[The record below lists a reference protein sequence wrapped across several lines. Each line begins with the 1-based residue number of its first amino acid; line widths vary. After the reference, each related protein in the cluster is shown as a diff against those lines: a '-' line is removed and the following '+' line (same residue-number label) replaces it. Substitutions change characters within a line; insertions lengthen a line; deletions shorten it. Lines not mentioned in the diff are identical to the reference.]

1 MGAERGEGSTRY
13 GRKHGPFGDSRNKD
27 IESKDSRLIAA
38 RANEMETPVLP
49 LANSEVIL
57 RTKVICLC
65 TTSVVSIMDV
75 AYGRLLRLQYN
86 DTTIMPPELGLL
98 ATFIFAEFES
108 EASASKRAVLKPKT
122 HASVHSTNKFRL

>member
-27 IESKDSRLIAA
+27 IESKDSRSIAA

-57 RTKVICLC
+57 RTKVICVC
-65 TTSVVSIMDV
+65 TTSVVLFMDV

-86 DTTIMPPELGLL
+86 DTTIMYNY
-98 ATFIFAEFES
+98 
-108 EASASKRAVLKPKT
+108 
-122 HASVHSTNKFRL
+122 HANGVGSTGNFHLCTVRVRSICF

>member
-1 MGAERGEGSTRY
+1 
-13 GRKHGPFGDSRNKD
+13 
-27 IESKDSRLIAA
+27 
-38 RANEMETPVLP
+38 METPVLP

-65 TTSVVSIMDV
+65 TTSIMDV

-122 HASVHSTNKFRL
+122 HASVHSTNKFRM